1 MELHLDYKIKGLLK
15 RFDIMYSITEFKRKV
30 LMLSVK
36 ALSSYDNKW
45 VNASS
50 FMDRRLGLTILT
62 FCWRDCFSLL
72 KFDQWRRYCLV
83 DSIALPQL
91 QIGFTESRN
100 YDEV

>member
-30 LMLSVK
+30 LMLSLKV
-36 ALSSYDNKW
+36 LSPNDNKW

-62 FCWRDCFSLL
+62 FCRRDCFSRL
-72 KFDQWRRYCLV
+72 KFDQWRRYCVV
-83 DSIALPQL
+83 DSVALPQL
-91 QIGFTESRN
+91 KIGFTESRKL
-100 YDEV
+100 